1 MEIDERCL
9 SKKRHSNASIIT
21 MARIGSAVSIK
32 EQTIRTK
39 AIVIRTFRSGR
50 DGKRH
55 LREEFR
61 FEYPL
66 WTYQRN
72 ALILKFKSF
81 SKKRAG
87 QNITLDADLIR
98 QIRLPQQVGFL
109 EITHS
114 EKSEFLT
121 EIMFYSSFRVEG
133 THLLIVEDILDTG
146 ITLAYLHQQLESK
159 GPKSI
164 RICTFLDKPDKRK
177 VDIQPDYCG
186 FAVPNRH
193 VVGYG
198 LDFEGRFR
206 NLPYLTY
213 VE

>member
-1 MEIDERCL
+1 MNL
-9 SKKRHSNASIIT
+9 SKEILRSEAEIAERVRQLGRQIT
-21 MARIGSAVSIK
+21 ADHEG
-32 EQTIRTK
+32 QDL
-39 AIVIRTFRSGR
+39 AILG
-50 DGKRH
+50 
-55 LREEFR
+55 
-61 FEYPL
+61 
-66 WTYQRN
+66 
-72 ALILKFKSF
+72 ILKGSF
-81 SKKRAG
+81 VFV
-87 QNITLDADLIR
+87 ADLIR

-114 EKSEFLT
+114 TKSEFLT
-121 EIMFYSSFRVEG
+121 EIMFYSSFKVEG
-133 THLLIVEDILDTG
+133 TRLLIVEDILDTG

-164 RICTFLDKPDKRK
+164 KICTFLDKPDKRK

-186 FAVPNRH
+186 FTVPNRH

-198 LDFEGRFR
+198 LDYEGRFR